1 MGYLSE
7 RLRQHS
13 ITTNKATENLNSM
26 IEFCENAGNL
36 EPH

>member
-7 RLRQHS
+7 LLRQHS
-13 ITTNKATENLNSM
+13 IATNKATENLNSM